1 MEGLVSIKLPD
12 DSELDGV
19 SALLSPLSTLEFLSS
34 EDAEEPLFVFS
45 EFPLLVTPVFVFEV
59 PEEEDT
65 EAGAEDEVAVSPEVL
80 SEVTTELS
88 PEV

>member
-1 MEGLVSIKLPD
+1 MSIKLPD

-19 SALLSPLSTLEFLSS
+19 SALLSPLSALEFSSS

-45 EFPLLVTPVFVFEV
+45 EFPLLVAPVFVFEV
-59 PEEEDT
+59 TEEEDT
-65 EAGAEDEVAVSPEVL
+65 EATAEDEVAVSPEVL